1 VGGLVGTVAAAVG
14 VFAGTNVDDI
24 VVLIVLFL
32 SSRASGEPRRWQI
45 WAGQYVGIGALVMVS
60 AVAALGLAIVP
71 KQWVGLL
78 GLVPFGLGLR
88 GLITAIRDRSE
99 GEQLSAVVATGF
111 GSVAGVTIANG
122 ADNIS
127 AYTPMF
133 RTIGV
138 GASVTTVVV
147 FAVMVA
153 VWCVAGSWLGSHK
166 RVVALVGR
174 YGRWLVPIVYMTIGV
189 LVVTRSGVI
198 RRLL

>member
-1 VGGLVGTVAAAVG
+1 LSGTVAAAVG
-14 VFAGTNVDDI
+14 VFAGTNLDDI

-32 SSRASGEPRRWQI
+32 SSRASGEPRLWQI
-45 WAGQYVGIGALVMVS
+45 WAGQYAGIGTLVVVS
-60 AVAALGLAIVP
+60 AVAALGLAIMP

-88 GLITAIRDRSE
+88 GLIKAIRNRGE
-99 GEQLSAVVATGF
+99 GEQPSPVVAAGF

-147 FAVMVA
+147 FAVMLA

-166 RVVALVGR
+166 RVVALVSR
-174 YGRWLVPIVYMTIGV
+174 YGHWLVPIVYMTIGA
-189 LVVTRSGVI
+189 LIVTRSGVI
-198 RRLL
+198 GRLR